1 MEVRRRFATETG
13 LCVFSTEPDVS
24 LGRARQELAAA
35 AGEDPL
41 MPSHD
46 RPGEYE
52 QERSNLCE
60 VEGGQANN
68 SLFPD
73 EAADYGGSGADYS
86 SSSNPALTSQD
97 QRGRTV
103 KAQVLH
109 VSFTGGN
116 DFKLLFHLINRS
128 W

>member
-1 MEVRRRFATETG
+1 MA
-13 LCVFSTEPDVS
+13 
-24 LGRARQELAAA
+24 
-35 AGEDPL
+35 
-41 MPSHD
+41 SHD

-60 VEGGQANN
+60 VEGGQPNN

-73 EAADYGGSGADYS
+73 EAADYRGSGADYG
-86 SSSNPALTSQD
+86 SSSNPARTSQD
-97 QRGRTV
+97 QRRRTV
-103 KAQVLH
+103 TARVLH

-116 DFKLLFHLINRS
+116 DFKLLFHLMNRS